1 MIYEFKTN
9 TTQEKKKKKSKGLSC
24 PVSLPAAARENTK
37 YRE

>member
-9 TTQEKKKKKSKGLSC
+9 TTQKKKKSKGLSC